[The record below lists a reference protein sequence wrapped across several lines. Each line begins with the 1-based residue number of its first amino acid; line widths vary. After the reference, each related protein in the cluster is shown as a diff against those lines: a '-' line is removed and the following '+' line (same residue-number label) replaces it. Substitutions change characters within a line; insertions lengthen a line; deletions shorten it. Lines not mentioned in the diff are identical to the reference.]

1 MSGTVF
7 FSWQS
12 DRPPAVCRN
21 FIERVLDN
29 AVNRLKADIQVEEAV
44 REGLEID
51 RDTKNVPGAPPIF
64 ETIMAKIADA
74 TLFVPDL
81 TFIGYQTNR
90 RPVLTLK
97 NKMLMMRLRRK

>member
-21 FIERVLDN
+21 FIERALDN
-29 AVNRLKADIQVEEAV
+29 AVNPLKADIQVEEAV

-90 RPVLTLK
+90 RK
-97 NKMLMMRLRRK
+97 